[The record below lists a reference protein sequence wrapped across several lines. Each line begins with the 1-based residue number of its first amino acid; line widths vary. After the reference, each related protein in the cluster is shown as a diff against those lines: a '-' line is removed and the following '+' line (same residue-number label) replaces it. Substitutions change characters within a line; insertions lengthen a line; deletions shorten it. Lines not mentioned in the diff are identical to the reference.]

1 MMSFKVKSQLLS
13 VLVVILISCGVEA
26 IAQDD
31 LLKELEASEP
41 DKTIYTEATFKG
53 TRAVNGHSIETKRKG
68 ELEFLISH
76 RFGRLNSGAYEFWGL
91 DQAFIRLGFE
101 YGINDRL
108 GVGIGRNSYNKIY
121 DGYVKYKLI
130 RQQSGA
136 KNVPVTITAFGSTAI
151 QSVPRSVDDPTI
163 VFNDRLA
170 YTAQLHIGRKFSPA
184 LSLQVSPTIIHT
196 NRVDQQTM
204 KNDQYALGLAGR
216 YKLTRSLSL
225 NAEYYYRIDPLEQT
239 PYYNSLAFGLDIE
252 TGGHVFQLI
261 VSNTQGMVE
270 RTIINETA
278 GDFLAGDIHFGF
290 NITRTFQLAK

>member
-1 MMSFKVKSQLLS
+1 MQLSIKSALKLCCVFVLLI
-13 VLVVILISCGVEA
+13 LVVDA

-31 LLKELEASEP
+31 LLKELEESEQE
-41 DKTIYTEATFKG
+41 KTVYTEATFKG
-53 TRAVNGHSIETKRKG
+53 TRAVNGHSIETKREG

-108 GVGIGRNSYNKIY
+108 GVGIGRNSFNKIY
-121 DGYVKYKLI
+121 DGYVKYKVL
-130 RQQSGA
+130 RQQSGI
-136 KNVPVTITAFGSTAI
+136 KNIPVTITAFSSFAI
-151 QSVPRSVDDPTI
+151 QSVPRASDNPGI
-163 VFNDRLA
+163 LFSDRLA
-170 YTAQLHIGRKFSPA
+170 YTAQLHIGRKFSQN
-184 LSLQVSPTIIHT
+184 LSLQLSPTIIHT
-196 NRVDQQTM
+196 NLVDQQIL
-204 KNDQYALGLAGR
+204 KNDQYALGIAGR

-225 NAEYYYRIDPLEQT
+225 NAEYYYRVDPVEQT

-290 NITRTFQLAK
+290 NITRTFQLGR

>member
-1 MMSFKVKSQLLS
+1 MPLSSKSSLKLFCVFILLNLA
-13 VLVVILISCGVEA
+13 VNA
-26 IAQDD
+26 TAQDD
-31 LLKELEASEP
+31 LLKELEESEP
-41 DKTIYTEATFKG
+41 EKAVYTEATFKG

-101 YGINDRL
+101 YGINDKL
-108 GVGIGRNSYNKIY
+108 GVGIGRNSFNKIY
-121 DGYVKYKLI
+121 DSYIKYKVL
-130 RQQSGA
+130 RQQSGV
-136 KNVPVTITAFGSTAI
+136 KNIPVTVTAFGSLAI
-151 QSVPRSVDDPTI
+151 QSAPRSSDDPTL

-170 YTAQLHIGRKFSPA
+170 YVAQLHIGRKFSPK

-204 KNDQYALGLAGR
+204 KNDQYALGIAGR

-225 NAEYYYRIDPLEQT
+225 NSEYYYRVDPVEQT
-239 PYYNSLAFGLDIE
+239 PYYNSLALGLDIE

-278 GDFLAGDIHFGF
+278 GNFLEGDIHFGF
-290 NITRTFQLAK
+290 NITRTFQLGR

>member
-1 MMSFKVKSQLLS
+1 MSLINKSALKLLS
-13 VLVVILISCGVEA
+13 TSILLILFVDA
-26 IAQDD
+26 TAQDD

-41 DKTIYTEATFKG
+41 VKPVYTEATFKG

-108 GVGIGRNSYNKIY
+108 GVGVGRNSFNKIY
-121 DGYVKYKLI
+121 DSYIKYKVL
-130 RQQSGA
+130 RQQSGV
-136 KNVPVTITAFGSTAI
+136 KNIPVTITAFGSLAI
-151 QSVPRSVDDPTI
+151 QSAPRSSDDPTI

-170 YTAQLHIGRKFSPA
+170 YTAQLHIGRKFSPK
-184 LSLQVSPTIIHT
+184 LSLQLSPTIIHT
-196 NRVDQQTM
+196 NRVDQQM
-204 KNDQYALGLAGR
+204 MRNDQYALGVAGR

-225 NAEYYYRIDPLEQT
+225 NSEYYYRVDAIEQT
-239 PYYNSLAFGLDIE
+239 PYFNSLAFGLDIE
-252 TGGHVFQLI
+252 TGGHIFQLI

-270 RTIINETA
+270 RTIINETT
-278 GDFLAGDIHFGF
+278 GDFFEGDIHFGF
-290 NITRTFQLAK
+290 NITRTFQLRR